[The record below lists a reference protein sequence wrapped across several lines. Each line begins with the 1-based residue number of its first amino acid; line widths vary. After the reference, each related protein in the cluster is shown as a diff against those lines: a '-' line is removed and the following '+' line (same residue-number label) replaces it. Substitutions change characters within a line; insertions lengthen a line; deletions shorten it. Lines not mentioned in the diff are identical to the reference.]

1 MGIKLQAEKF
11 AIERAYEYIC
21 KDPANNLP
29 KILDVL
35 EKFDKSGNITAQ
47 AETFRRVMADP
58 DSNWRKLI
66 LSFFEDVDDGMR
78 KMILD
83 NIIVNATL
91 IGGQKR
97 AEAKEKYNCN
107 IPWTIL
113 MDPTSAC
120 NLRCTGCWAAEY
132 GGKLSLTFEELD
144 SIVEQGKELGVY
156 MYLFS
161 GGEPLVRKDDIIRL
175 CDKHRDCMFQA
186 FTNGTLIDEKFAD
199 EMLRVK
205 NFLVGISVEGFEE
218 ATDSRRGKGTY
229 QKAVKAMGLLKERKI
244 PFGISCCYT
253 SANYQVIGSEEYF
266 QQMIDWGAKY
276 CWFFTYIPVGKDA
289 VPALIAKP
297 EQRKFMYDKLR
308 EFRHKF
314 PLLTIDFWNDG
325 EYIGGCIAGGRYFLH
340 INANGDFEPCGFIH
354 YADHNLHQHTLLE
367 ALQGPLFMA
376 YKNGQPFNHNHLRPC
391 PLLDNPEALTKMVE
405 ETGAQSTDMEAPEDV
420 HDLTAKTKD
429 AAAAWAPVADEV
441 WARDGGAKQKARE
454 QQA

>member
-1 MGIKLQAEKF
+1 MGIKLSAEKF
-11 AIERAYEYIC
+11 AIDRAYEYIC
-21 KDPANNLP
+21 KNPETNLV

-35 EKFDKSGNITAQ
+35 EKFDRAGTVTPQ
-47 AETFRRVMADP
+47 AEVFRKAMNDP

-66 LSFFEDVDDGMR
+66 LSFFDSVDDGIR
-78 KMILD
+78 KKILD

-97 AEAKEKYNCN
+97 KDAMEKYDCN

-120 NLRCTGCWAAEY
+120 NLKCTGCWAAEY

-156 MYLFS
+156 MFLFS
-161 GGEPLVRKDDIIRL
+161 GGEPLVRKDDIIKL
-175 CDKHRDCMFQA
+175 CDKHPDCMFQA
-186 FTNGTLIDEKFAD
+186 FTNGTLIDDAFAD

-205 NFLVGISVEGFEE
+205 NFLVAISVEGFEE
-218 ATDSRRGKGTY
+218 ATDSRRGAGTF
-229 QKAVKAMGLLKERKI
+229 KRAEAAMARLKERKI

-253 SANYQVIGSEEYF
+253 SANYKVIGSDEYY
-266 QQMIDWGAKY
+266 QQMVDWGAKY

-289 VPALIAKP
+289 VPELIAKP
-297 EQRKFMYDKLR
+297 DQRKYMYDKVR
-308 EFRHKF
+308 EFRSKY

-354 YADHNLHQHTLLE
+354 YADHNVHEHTLVE

-376 YKNGQPFNHNHLRPC
+376 YRKGQPFNNNHLRPC
-391 PLLDNPEALTKMVE
+391 PLLDNPEALVKMVD
-405 ETGAQSTDMEAPEDV
+405 ETGAKSTDFEAPENV

-429 AAAAWAPVADEV
+429 AAAAWAQVADEV
-441 WARDGGAKQKARE
+441 WERDGGAKQKAR
-454 QQA
+454 AGKA